1 MALAA
6 SLLVLCGQ
14 MSVGQTTVP
23 LATSLSPCGTE
34 HVFQPSFPG
43 PVVVQLSTDSLTV
56 HVIPLVFH
64 VVHLGAPTGQA
75 ENISDAQIQS
85 AVDALNE
92 DFRKTPGSNGDGEGV
107 DVRIEFVLAA
117 RNPTG
122 EPASGIVRVDGSSIP
137 GFAQDGIASGP
148 LLPGADQVAVK
159 SLTSWM
165 GDDYVNVFV
174 VPEINGNNG
183 GGGTQG
189 FAFLGPTGDVR
200 DGITVLF
207 NALGTIG
214 TLKPGR
220 DLNRTLTHEMG
231 HHFSLL
237 HTFWNTDDCGTESD
251 CSQSGDLVCDTPPT
265 TENSGCHSPSCV
277 DAQIENYMDYAPT
290 SCRNAFTA
298 GQRTRMRACLETV
311 RSSLLESEG
320 GVPVATMDLALE
332 VLGTPEACGAFW
344 GGQFNIS
351 NFGSD
356 PVDGFTVHAAV
367 EGVPLP
373 TSHFNISVLPGD
385 AQEVQLPEVL
395 LLTPSSQWT
404 FQVEPSG
411 GNTDLYPSNNHAEF
425 VLVNQGNDRWTM
437 TFTAD
442 AFSNESSWR
451 VQNAL
456 GQSLWSRDQ
465 FPPGPGTTIDSA
477 CIPPGCHTLT
487 VEDSTGDGIVYGG
500 SFTLVNALGDTLAHL
515 APENANFGDIV
526 TFEVCANDP
535 PGPSVIDVAVDS
547 TCPGD
552 LDEDGVVQTADLLL
566 FLAAFGQACSP

>member
-6 SLLVLCGQ
+6 SLLLLCG
-14 MSVGQTTVP
+14 SGCTGQTVAP
-23 LATSLSPCGTE
+23 SGMGLPPCGTQ
-34 HVFQPSFPG
+34 HVFQPSTLQALTAP
-43 PVVVQLSTDSLTV
+43 LRSDSLSV
-56 HVIPLVFH
+56 HVVPLVFH
-64 VVHLGAPTGQA
+64 VVHLGAPVGQA
-75 ENISDAQIQS
+75 ENISDAQIHS

-92 DFRKTPGSNGDGEGV
+92 DFRKIPGSNGDGEGV

-117 RNPTG
+117 RNPAG
-122 EPASGIVRVDGSSIP
+122 EPTSGIVRVDGSSIP

-159 SLTSWM
+159 SITSWM

-200 DGITVLF
+200 DGITVLY

-231 HHFSLL
+231 HHFNLL
-237 HTFWNTDDCGTESD
+237 HTFWNTDSCGAESN

-265 TENSGCHSPSCV
+265 TENSGCHSPVCA
-277 DAQIENYMDYAPT
+277 DAQTENYMDYTPT

-311 RSSLLESEG
+311 RSSLLASEG
-320 GVPVATMDLALE
+320 GIPVATMDLALE
-332 VLGTPEACGAFW
+332 VLGTPEACGAYW
-344 GGQFNIS
+344 GGRVKIS
-351 NFGSD
+351 NLGSD
-356 PVDGFTVHAAV
+356 AVDGFTVHATV
-367 EGVPLP
+367 EGVLLP
-373 TSHFNISVLPGD
+373 TAHFNIPLFPGD
-385 AQEVQLPEVL
+385 AEEIQLPEVL
-395 LLTPSSQWT
+395 MLTPSSQWT
-404 FQVEPSG
+404 FHVEPSG

-451 VQNAL
+451 VQDGL
-456 GQSLWSRDQ
+456 GQTLWSRDQ

-500 SFTLVNALGDTLAHL
+500 AFTLVNAVGDTLAHL

-535 PGPSVIDVAVDS
+535 PGPSVSDVNECSV
-547 TCPGD
+547 CPGD
-552 LDEDGVVQTADLLL
+552 LDEDGFVQTADLLL
-566 FLAAFGQACSP
+566 FLATFGQACSP